1 MAEYRLTLSRS
12 ATKEFEDLTSSVID
26 RVRERIRALSIE
38 PRPAGSK
45 KLRDRNDWRVRVGD
59 YRVLY
64 TIDDEQRIVDIAAIR
79 HRSKAY
85 D

>member
-1 MAEYRLTLSRS
+1 VAEYRLTISRS
-12 ATKEFEDLTSSVID
+12 AIKELEELPSSVIE
-26 RVRERIRALSIE
+26 RVRERIRSLRTE

-45 KLRDRNDWRVRVGD
+45 KLHGRNDWRVRVGD

-64 TIDDEQRIVDIAAIR
+64 TIDDKQHVVDVGAIR

-85 D
+85 E